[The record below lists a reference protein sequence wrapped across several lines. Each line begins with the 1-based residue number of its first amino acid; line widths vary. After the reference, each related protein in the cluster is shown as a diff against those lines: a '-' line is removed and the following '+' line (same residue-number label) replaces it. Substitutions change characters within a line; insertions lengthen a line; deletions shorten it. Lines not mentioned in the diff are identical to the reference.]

1 MLSITGRT
9 VTVEGQF
16 TDVPPQRT
24 GQTSQQEEQLS
35 PQQQQQQSPQQQE
48 LSPRQQHTQEQQRG
62 IVAPSTVTNG
72 QVSSQQNSTVG
83 ETSGLPAK
91 PSSLPSELKAVLK
104 EGTKVANPL
113 TQEFPSTT
121 NTSTKLNPTA
131 QPFSPFTSVSQP
143 SRFNPNSAE
152 FVPTQTTAPS
162 ISNPSLILTK
172 NTLSST
178 QTPQHQNTSAS
189 SSLNPNSE
197 VFVPKTTLNIAAP
210 EFVPKI
216 GLPPSMQNGD
226 ASLPEKV
233 DDVDLDLLQLK
244 YNEEEEPVLQPQDIM
259 DGFERVVTEGGKE
272 GSDRNSPL
280 LKLVADVLI
289 KGTLYPGS
297 FEKHVMKIEESI
309 QQSPP
314 SQETLQNLAEMIVHW
329 VSDSLVSV
337 PESDTETDDSL
348 FMFQAELF
356 LQCQT
361 MVM

>member
-16 TDVPPQRT
+16 TDVSPQRT

-35 PQQQQQQSPQQQE
+35 PQQQSPQQQQP
-48 LSPRQQHTQEQQRG
+48 SPRQQHTQEQQRG

-72 QVSSQQNSTVG
+72 QVSSQQNSTVE
-83 ETSGLPAK
+83 ETSGSQGGQLPAK

-178 QTPQHQNTSAS
+178 QTPQHQNASAS

-197 VFVPKTTLNIAAP
+197 VFVPKTALNIAAP

-226 ASLPEKV
+226 ASLPDKV
-233 DDVDLDLLQLK
+233 DDLDLDLLQLK

-259 DGFERVVTEGGKE
+259 DGFERVVAEDGKE

-314 SQETLQNLAEMIVHW
+314 SQETLQNLAEMIVH
-329 VSDSLVSV
+329 
-337 PESDTETDDSL
+337 ETSGSNPPH
-348 FMFQAELF
+348 
-356 LQCQT
+356 
-361 MVM
+361 